1 MNFAKW
7 KDIAELVTLVAV
19 VLSLVAVI
27 IELRQTQAALQAEAY
42 QSRALDGIS
51 TNLALAEDDEL
62 NRLEE
67 LIYSP
72 DLDPSELST
81 QERRKLDRIL
91 NIIRIDLDNEHYQYQ
106 KGLLDPGFYHG
117 ETVEW
122 IRIAAPVW
130 RDFGQLEPRPDF
142 RQEVDRILTE

>member
-1 MNFAKW
+1 MDFAKW
-7 KDIAELVTLVAV
+7 KDAAELVALVAV
-19 VLSLVAVI
+19 VLSLVAVV

-51 TNLALAEDDEL
+51 TNLALAEDDDL
-62 NRLEE
+62 GRLEE
-67 LIYSP
+67 LVYSP
-72 DLDPSELST
+72 DLDSAELSAE
-81 QERRKLDRIL
+81 ERRKLSRIL

-122 IRIAAPVW
+122 IRVAAPVW
-130 RDFGQLEPRPDF
+130 RAFGQIEPRPEF
-142 RQEVDRILTE
+142 AEEVDRILTE